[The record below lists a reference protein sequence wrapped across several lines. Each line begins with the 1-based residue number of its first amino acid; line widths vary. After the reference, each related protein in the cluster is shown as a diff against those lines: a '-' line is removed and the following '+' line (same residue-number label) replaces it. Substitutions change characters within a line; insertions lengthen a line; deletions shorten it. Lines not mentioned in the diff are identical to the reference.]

1 MKKIVSVWAI
11 AALTLSAVFA
21 ADISIEY
28 KTAGTVY
35 YEEHKTDGGNKTT
48 KKSVLD
54 QSGYDGASG
63 EFVLSASSDIAGFV
77 LDIDPD
83 AADSTNRLDQW
94 YAWINFGNLQT
105 TMGRWKSRYV
115 NRVNQDAGN
124 WEDWD
129 YERYRPGV
137 IGGKYARDIDNL
149 TFNSSA
155 GDAKNMPGTLEDK
168 VKKGQQ
174 KLATSVAYTIRP
186 SEESYFMIKGVIV
199 NAGADE
205 WVGKWGGAFKN
216 ENGSYT
222 NWFFSGFAG
231 ELAFRAAKLFD
242 ISLAFRSEKRDEL
255 GAGVFFSPLFG
266 DSGHSMLFGASV
278 GLDLED
284 KGKNVDSNYFEFAAD
299 FRARFKLSEQLALT
313 TMNNFSSISKEKTKG
328 GKNSGHATLWD
339 MVSIAYDFS
348 DQLRLQCTVESE
360 TTLYKI
366 ENGSST
372 KLTDLGGFNL
382 SFIPGAT
389 WSFSENASLTA
400 GLKFDISGVGAS
412 SSYRDANSTTIFSI
426 PVVIDIAL

>member
-35 YEEHKTDGGNKTT
+35 KETHTRQGTSSTTDE
-48 KKSVLD
+48 KSVFN
-54 QSGYDGASG
+54 QAGYDGASG
-63 EFVLSASSDIAGFV
+63 EFILSASNDLAGFV
-77 LDIDPD
+77 LDIDPVAKKRPD
-83 AADSTNRLDQW
+83 DKAAKDSTTPIDQW
-94 YAWINFGNLQT
+94 YAWVNFGNLQT
-105 TMGRWKSRYV
+105 TVGLWKSRYA

-124 WEDWD
+124 WDDPD
-129 YERYRPGV
+129 YERYRLGV
-137 IGGKYARDIDNL
+137 VKGKYAKDIDNL
-149 TFNSSA
+149 TYNTEEGS
-155 GDAKNMPGTLEDK
+155 
-168 VKKGQQ
+168 Q

-186 SEESYFMIKGVIV
+186 GEDTYFMIKGVLV
-199 NAGADE
+199 NAGGSND
-205 WVGKWGGAFKN
+205 VKDQWGGAFNN
-216 ENGSYT
+216 ENGNYT
-222 NWFFSGFAG
+222 NYFFSGFAG

-242 ISLAFRSEKRDEL
+242 INLAFRSEKRDQL

-278 GLDLED
+278 GLDLKD
-284 KGKNVDSNYFEFAAD
+284 YGKGVDSNYFEFAAD

-313 TMNNFSSISKEKTKG
+313 TMNNFSSFSEQKVKG

-360 TTLYKI
+360 TTLYEI
-366 ENGSST
+366 VAGSTT

-400 GLKFDISGVGAS
+400 GLKIDFDKVGSSNREGAKSG
-412 SSYRDANSTTIFSI
+412 FSI

>member
-35 YEEHKTDGGNKTT
+35 KETHTRKGAGSTT
-48 KKSVLD
+48 EKKSVLD

-63 EFVLSASSDIAGFV
+63 EFILSASNDLAGFV

-83 AADSTNRLDQW
+83 AGDAEKNITNYVDQW
-94 YAWINFGNLQT
+94 YAWVNFGNLQT
-105 TMGRWKSRYV
+105 TVGLWKSRYA

-124 WEDWD
+124 WADPD
-129 YERYRPGV
+129 YERYRLGV
-137 IGGKYARDIDNL
+137 VNGKYATDIDNL
-149 TFNSSA
+149 TYN
-155 GDAKNMPGTLEDK
+155 TLEEH
-168 VKKGQQ
+168 Q
-174 KLATSVAYTIRP
+174 KLAASFAYTIRP
-186 SEESYFMIKGVIV
+186 SEESYFMIKGVLV
-199 NAGADE
+199 NAGKDKDGSEGA
-205 WVGKWGGAFKN
+205 GSQWGGAFNN
-216 ENGSYT
+216 ENGNYT
-222 NWFFSGFAG
+222 NYFFSGFAG

-242 ISLAFRSEKRDEL
+242 ISLALRSEKRDEL

-278 GLDLED
+278 GLDLKD
-284 KGKNVDSNYFEFAAD
+284 YGKGVDSNYFEFAAD
-299 FRARFKLSEQLALT
+299 FRARFKFSEQLALT
-313 TMNNFSSISKEKTKG
+313 TMNNFSSFSEQKIKG

-360 TTLYKI
+360 TKLYEI
-366 ENGSST
+366 VAGSTT

-382 SFIPGAT
+382 SVIPGAT

-400 GLKFDISGVGAS
+400 GLKFDFGGVGAS
-412 SSYRDANSTTIFSI
+412 GRYKDANSVTSGFSI

>member
-28 KTAGTVY
+28 TTAGTVY
-35 YEEHKTDGGNKTT
+35 KETHTRQGTSSTTDD
-48 KKSVLD
+48 KSVFD
-54 QSGYDGASG
+54 QSGYDGATG
-63 EFVLSASSDIAGFV
+63 EFILSASNDLAGFV
-77 LDIDPD
+77 LDIDPN
-83 AADSTNRLDQW
+83 AKDSKNIVDQW
-94 YAWINFGNLQT
+94 YAWVNFGNLQT
-105 TMGRWKSRYV
+105 TVGLWKSRYV

-124 WEDWD
+124 WEDAD
-129 YERYRPGV
+129 YERYRLGV
-137 IGGKYARDIDNL
+137 VKGKYAKDIDNL
-149 TFNSSA
+149 TYN
-155 GDAKNMPGTLEDK
+155 TEEDS
-168 VKKGQQ
+168 Q

-186 SEESYFMIKGVIV
+186 GEDTYFMIKGVLV
-199 NAGADE
+199 NAGGSKNVKDQ
-205 WVGKWGGAFKN
+205 WGGAFNN
-216 ENGSYT
+216 ENGNYT
-222 NWFFSGFAG
+222 NYFFSGFAG
-231 ELAFRAAKLFD
+231 EFAFRAAKLFD
-242 ISLAFRSEKRDEL
+242 ISLAFRSEKRDQL

-278 GLDLED
+278 GLDLKD
-284 KGKNVDSNYFEFAAD
+284 YGKGVDSNYFEFAAD

-313 TMNNFSSISKEKTKG
+313 TMNNFSSISEQKVKG
-328 GKNSGHATLWD
+328 GKDNSSATLWD

-366 ENGSST
+366 VNGSST

-400 GLKFDISGVGAS
+400 GLKIDFDKVGSSNREGAKSG
-412 SSYRDANSTTIFSI
+412 FSI